1 MKGYDNMLAAINYAK
16 HRYGSD
22 MLAVIGHGHGYE
34 NGGLINKHGFYEI
47 GEGNKPEMVVPL
59 SDRELGMQ
67 RINEAIT
74 FMNRNFGGGLQMPSS
89 ITTGS
94 SLGSSIFDGSDS
106 STNEK
111 QVSGGLS
118 EFVSVEPDKAAAE
131 ADLQPGD
138 IILKANQMPVNSA
151 ADLSKIV
158 KEVGVKRG
166 AVMLQIQRR
175 GEV

>member
-1 MKGYDNMLAAINYAK
+1 MCSSDLAEGNATGLLQTKPGTFRAYAFPGHGDIMKGYDNMLAAINYAK

-74 FMNRNFGGGLQMPSS
+74 FMNSNFGGGLQMPSS

-118 EFVSVEPDKAAAE
+118 ELAT
-131 ADLQPGD
+131 
-138 IILKANQMPVNSA
+138 N
-151 ADLSKIV
+151 
-158 KEVGVKRG
+158 
-166 AVMLQIQRR
+166 
-175 GEV
+175 